1 MAITLARICANAEKT
16 YGMKLIAGRFS
27 TIFLHPFLHPN
38 GMKVYDFV

>member
-1 MAITLARICANAEKT
+1 MVLSVEICMPIYQYIKCV
-16 YGMKLIAGRFS
+16 GLWFS